1 MIIHE
6 KVIQG
11 SDAWFALRRGRPTA
25 SRFKDII
32 TAQKGDLSKSS
43 PAYIAELIGE
53 CFVPDWIDF
62 AGNKFTD
69 RGTELEPVARKAF
82 EEHTG
87 DKTTEVGFVTRA
99 DEVVGCSPDGLVLHL
114 GKNLERD
121 AVYDKHNRI
130 TNGSE
135 LFCWGV
141 EIKCPSPKVHVG
153 WIMAGGLP
161 DEHKQQVHGSM
172 AVTGLNSW
180 HFFSFFP
187 GLQPFHVIVHRDAYT
202 AKLSASLD
210 QFLIDY
216 AAARSAV
223 IPKLSLQ

>member
-11 SDAWFALRRGRPTA
+11 SDAWFALRRGRPSA

-32 TAQKGDLSKSS
+32 TAAKGDLSKSA

-69 RGTELEPVARKAF
+69 RGTELEPIARKAF

-87 DKTTEVGFVTRA
+87 YKTTEVGFVTRA
-99 DEVVGCSPDGLVLHL
+99 DEVVGCSPDGLILRN
-114 GKNLERD
+114 GKELERD
-121 AVYDKHNRI
+121 AIYDEEGRI
-130 TNGSE
+130 TNGAD
-135 LFCWGV
+135 LFNWGV

-153 WIMAGGLP
+153 WVMAGKLP
-161 DEHKQQVHGSM
+161 DEHSQQVHGSM

-187 GLQPFHVIVHRDAYT
+187 GLQPFHIIVYRDAYT

-210 QFLIDY
+210 DFLIQY

>member
-130 TNGSE
+130 TTE
-135 LFCWGV
+135 V
-141 EIKCPSPKVHVG
+141 
-153 WIMAGGLP
+153 
-161 DEHKQQVHGSM
+161 
-172 AVTGLNSW
+172 
-180 HFFSFFP
+180 SFFAGAWRSNAP
-187 GLQPFHVIVHRDAYT
+187 RPKFTLAGSWQVDCRT
-202 AKLSASLD
+202 STNNRCM
-210 QFLIDY
+210 
-216 AAARSAV
+216 AAW
-223 IPKLSLQ
+223 Q

>member
-11 SDAWFALRRGRPTA
+11 SDVWAALRRGRPTA

-32 TAQKGDLSKSS
+32 TAAKGDLSKSA

-87 DKTTEVGFVTRA
+87 YKTTEVGFVTRA
-99 DEVVGCSPDGLVLHL
+99 DGVVGCSPDGLIA
-114 GKNLERD
+114 GPSGG
-121 AVYDKHNRI
+121 YM
-130 TNGSE
+130 S
-135 LFCWGV
+135 GV